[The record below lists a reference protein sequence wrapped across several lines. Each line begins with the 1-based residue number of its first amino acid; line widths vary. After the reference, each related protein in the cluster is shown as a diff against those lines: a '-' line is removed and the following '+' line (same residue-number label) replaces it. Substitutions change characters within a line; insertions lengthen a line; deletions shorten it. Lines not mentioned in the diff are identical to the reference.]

1 MAFFKAVCAKN
12 NQKIELL
19 VQFGSIEEAREN
31 LHRQWYSIIE
41 LKETSGN
48 TLWDTGVFYFDILAD
63 WKVKTWQIS
72 SNDIFKAYV
81 KLVDNLHYDVI
92 HIYDQKDRDE
102 KEKILITQKVKNSYD
117 IFKWTKVE
125 QDRKNEEKK
134 IEDKKQEHVKS
145 QWENLPEF
153 LKKELNFY
161 YGLID
166 KVLEKIDFILNNFR
180 ENLSEEKK
188 EKLNELYNK
197 LKQVKNITNVTKL
210 KLIWEIALVKIWE
223 LQVELLEGHIIDNKK
238 WILSETNKLLKSFW
252 SSKQVILPEDDIRL
266 KLNKIINDLIDNF
279 KDFIKT
285 NAKKDK
291 IDKNSWKYYDILRE
305 KNIYEKKL
313 KEVNKEITKNFFNK
327 ENKKRLEL
335 KKKLIK
341 QNITL
346 LWNRI
351 NNKKISYTKT
361 IKGFNYYKDVIIY
374 LLQRISDTIIYS
386 LFIYSLF
393 FVFLNISSVLFWKNL
408 DINYDFLLYISLFAF
423 LGFLLKISK
432 NFIILA
438 FCTIIYILFFIFL
451 VINF

>member
-1 MAFFKAVCAKN
+1 MAFFKAICAKN
-12 NQKIELL
+12 NQKIEL
-19 VQFGSIEEAREN
+19 VIQFGSIEEAREN
-31 LHRQWYSIIE
+31 LHKQWYSIIE

-48 TLWDTGVFYFDILAD
+48 ILWDTGVFYFDILVEG
-63 WKVKTWQIS
+63 KIKTWQIS

-81 KLVDNLHYDVI
+81 KLVDNLHYDVVY
-92 HIYDQKDRDE
+92 IYDQRERDE
-102 KEKILITQKVKNSYD
+102 KEKIVITQKIKNSYD
-117 IFKWTKVE
+117 IFKWTKIE
-125 QDRKNEEKK
+125 QDKAQVEKK
-134 IEDKKQEHVKS
+134 IEDKKQEQVKA
-145 QWENLPEF
+145 QGENLPEF

-161 YGLID
+161 YSLID
-166 KVLEKIDFILNNFR
+166 RVLEKIDYILLNFR
-180 ENLSEEKK
+180 QNISDEKR
-188 EKLNELYNK
+188 EKLGDLYNK

-223 LQVELLEGHIIDNKK
+223 LQVEMLENNIIDDKK
-238 WILSETNKLLKSFW
+238 TILWDTNKLLKSFW
-252 SSKQVILPEDDIRL
+252 SSKQVILAEDDIKL
-266 KLNKIINDLIDNF
+266 KLNKILNEFIDNF

-285 NAKKDK
+285 TSKKEK

-313 KEVNKEITKNFFNK
+313 KEVNKDISKNIFNK

-361 IKGFNYYKDVIIY
+361 IKGFNYYKEVIIY
-374 LLQRISDTIIYS
+374 LLQKISDTIIYS
-386 LFIYSLF
+386 LFIYSVF
-393 FVFLNISSVLFWKNL
+393 FVFLNLFMLISSRSL

-438 FCTIIYILFFIFL
+438 FSSIIYILFFIFL
-451 VINF
+451 IINF